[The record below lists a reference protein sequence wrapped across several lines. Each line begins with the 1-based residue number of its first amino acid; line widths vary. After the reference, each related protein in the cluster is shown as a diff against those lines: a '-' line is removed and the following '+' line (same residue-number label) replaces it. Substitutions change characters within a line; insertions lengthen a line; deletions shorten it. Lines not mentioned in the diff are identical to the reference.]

1 MPKRVAI
8 IGVDNGE
15 TFCDL
20 ATPSITSIAANHFGV
35 GYEAA
40 RLLADRLAGRG
51 WSSLRK
57 SPAVTVLPLGIVLRR
72 STDCLAIDDAD
83 VVAAR
88 IRVSGAPRPRV
99 PAATGHFAGPLPPH
113 RPPLSALPALRR
125 RKG

>member
-1 MPKRVAI
+1 VPERVAI
-8 IGVDNGE
+8 IGVDNDE

-51 WSSLRK
+51 RSSLRK
-57 SPAVTVLPLGIVLRR
+57 S
-72 STDCLAIDDAD
+72 
-83 VVAAR
+83 
-88 IRVSGAPRPRV
+88 